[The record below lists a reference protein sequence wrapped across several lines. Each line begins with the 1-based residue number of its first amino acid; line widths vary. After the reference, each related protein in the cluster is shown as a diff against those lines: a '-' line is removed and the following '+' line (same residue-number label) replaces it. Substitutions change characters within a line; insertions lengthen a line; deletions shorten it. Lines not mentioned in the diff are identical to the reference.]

1 MADDSSIVQYI
12 REQLS
17 AGYTEQEIRDA
28 LLSQG
33 WYSEEI
39 ERAFSTVRATAPAK
53 PAARP
58 AEEPPAAKQE
68 PEKAAAQQPGRVIG
82 TGFILSLAG
91 GVLVILNSLLVFFGI
106 GDLLDFFVPGI
117 KLSVLGMLGIQLSS
131 LDSLVVNIIIGG
143 FLVAAA
149 FIIHVIPDKK
159 RLTGMFMLIFS
170 VITVLIGNGF
180 LIGGI
185 IAIIGGVLA
194 ILKR

>member
-1 MADDSSIVQYI
+1 MTDDSSIARYI

-28 LLSQG
+28 LSSQG

-39 ERAFSTVRATAPAK
+39 EKELSAVRASAPAK

-58 AEEPPAAKQE
+58 AEGSPAAKQG
-68 PEKAAAQQPGRVIG
+68 PEKAATQQPRRIG

-91 GVLVILNSLLVFFGI
+91 GALVILNSLLVFLEI
-106 GDLLDFFVPGI
+106 GDLLGLFVPGI
-117 KLSVLGMLGIQLSS
+117 GLSVLGMLGIQVSS
-131 LDSLVVNIIIGG
+131 FYSLLANIIIGG

-149 FIIHVIPDKK
+149 FIIHLIPDKA
-159 RLTGMFMLIFS
+159 RLTGIFMLIFS
-170 VITVLIGNGF
+170 TITVLIGNGF

-185 IAIIGGVLA
+185 IAIIGGLLA
-194 ILKR
+194 ILGR

>member
-39 ERAFSTVRATAPAK
+39 EGAFSTVRAPAPAK

-58 AEEPPAAKQE
+58 AEGPPAVKQE
-68 PEKAAAQQPGRVIG
+68 PEKAAAQQPRREIG
-82 TGFILSLAG
+82 TGFVLSLAG
-91 GVLVILNSLLVFFGI
+91 GVLVILNSLLVFSGI
-106 GDLLDFFVPGI
+106 GDLLDLFVPGI
-117 KLSVLGMLGIQLSS
+117 ELSVLGMLGVQLSS
-131 LDSLVVNIIIGG
+131 FDSLLVNIIIGG

-149 FIIHVIPDKK
+149 FIIYFIPDRVK
-159 RLTGMFMLIFS
+159 LTGIFMLILS
-170 VITVLIGNGF
+170 AITVLIGNGF

-185 IAIIGGVLA
+185 IAIIGG
-194 ILKR
+194 ILTILGR